1 MYSFLLIPRYNH
13 DKIIGEFK
21 QQHQKVGILHFPC
34 GGYFFVLSINILPHE
49 YAIAYSLCYE
59 IFSQYTQSRIANST
73 TFCTLA
79 ITLAGFFS
87 CALFD
92 ELEQEINPI
101 IFFLA

>member
-1 MYSFLLIPRYNH
+1 MMSKNWYPPFSMWR
-13 DKIIGEFK
+13 
-21 QQHQKVGILHFPC
+21 ILFC
-34 GGYFFVLSINILPHE
+34 FSINILSHD
-49 YAIAYSLCYE
+49 YAIAYSLYYE
-59 IFSQYTQSRIANST
+59 IFSHYTQSRITNST

-92 ELEQEINPI
+92 ELEQEIHQI